1 VSKYLVEVYAP
12 PPAELAEVEARVRR
26 AAAASPSGHV
36 SARYLR
42 SILVPGDQMC
52 FHIFEAPSAEA
63 VRKAAQLA
71 GLAYARI
78 VEAVVIPHVDK
89 EAQ

>member
-12 PPAELAEVEARVRR
+12 APAELAEVEEPVRR
-26 AAAASPSGHV
+26 AAAESARGRQR
-36 SARYLR
+36 ARYLR

-52 FHIFEAPSAEA
+52 FHLFEASSAEA
-63 VRKAAQLA
+63 VREAAQLA

-78 VEAVVIPHVDK
+78 VEAV
-89 EAQ
+89 E